1 MRESNKVKKCTFSS
15 NVLLLV
21 ATVLSILMILTSSSS
36 SPVPPSI
43 SPLAFASHGG
53 DYDSNLSMSD
63 IATANYN
70 HDQKGEDDSGLID
83 NLISQQQ
90 SPQAYAKNI
99 NADNKVIIV
108 ENCEDGEVI
117 INDNDQIIQTN
128 AQSFNQEAYNEVGG
142 GEEEGEDEGED
153 DSGLIDNLIS
163 QQQSPQAYAK
173 NINADNKVI
182 IVENCEDGK
191 VIINDNDQIIQ
202 TNAQSFNQEAY
213 NKVGGGE
220 DEGEDEGEDDDG

>member
-21 ATVLSILMILTSSSS
+21 ATMLSILMILTSSSS
-36 SPVPPSI
+36 SSPVAPSI

-53 DYDSNLSMSD
+53 DYGSNRSMSD

-90 SPQAYAKNI
+90 SPQAYARNI

-128 AQSFNQEAYNEVGG
+128 AQSFNQEAYNQVG
-142 GEEEGEDEGED
+142 GEEEEKGEGEDEGED

-163 QQQSPQAYAK
+163 QQQSPQAYAR

-182 IVENCEDGK
+182 IVENCEDGE

-213 NKVGGGE
+213 NQVGGE
-220 DEGEDEGEDDDG
+220 EEGEDDDG